1 MKLLVVKSPKV
12 EVRTVKGKEMSIG
25 VYYGSTTGAT
35 EEVAGKIADL
45 VAEQNVRL
53 ENITVAA
60 PGDLLQYDLLILGTS
75 TWGSGELQ
83 DDWASFVEKL
93 DGMDFS
99 GHRVALFGLGD
110 QAGWGDTFVD
120 GMGLL
125 YEVVV
130 GLGAEVVGSWPVTGY
145 DFISS
150 QAESDGKFVGLAID
164 ESNQSELTE
173 SRIRDWL
180 SLIV

>member
-1 MKLLVVKSPKV
+1 M
-12 EVRTVKGKEMSIG
+12 KGKEMSIG

-53 ENITVAA
+53 ENITAAA

-110 QAGWGDTFVD
+110 QAGWGRYFCGWNGAFVR
-120 GMGLL
+120 GRCGP
-125 YEVVV
+125 
-130 GLGAEVVGSWPVTGY
+130 WCR
-145 DFISS
+145 SS
-150 QAESDGKFVGLAID
+150 RKLA
-164 ESNQSELTE
+164 SYRL
-173 SRIRDWL
+173 
-180 SLIV
+180 